1 MKNKYNYLL
10 IKMKNKKDKT
20 APIIRFSYEKIAFA
34 FIWSGLLIIILA
46 ILAIYFREYNFLGLN
61 TESFELLG
69 QFGEYVG
76 GLVGSIWAL
85 AGVILFYETL
95 RFQRTELKMQREE
108 LQNQR
113 SEIMEQTR
121 QYIIQNQTL
130 MTRKLEGTFF
140 QLISLHNEIVDSL
153 VLNFQSHPTLESS
166 GLTPIKGRYCF
177 NYFYKY
183 FSTTYNENID
193 LTGMTTSNHEDALFI
208 INESFMKFNIEFQE
222 DIGHYFRNLFN
233 LALYIDKSKM
243 TNKKFYFNLIRSLL
257 SNYEIILL
265 FYFCLSEY
273 GGKMKKL
280 TERYSLFIQIP
291 ENELLD
297 RRHLELFNKKAFEDY
312 IEIVIDEDPEYLRN
326 S

>member
-1 MKNKYNYLL
+1 MKNRK
-10 IKMKNKKDKT
+10 INKEKT
-20 APIIRFSYEKIAFA
+20 KPIIRFSFEKVAFV
-34 FIWSGLLIIILA
+34 FIWAGLLIILFA
-46 ILAIYFREYNFLGLN
+46 IFSIIFREFNYFGI
-61 TESFELLG
+61 TTKSFELLG

-95 RFQRTELKMQREE
+95 RFQRTELRLQREE

-153 VLNFQSHPTLESS
+153 KLNFKSHPKLSS
-166 GLTPIKGRYCF
+166 PGNKNIEGRYCF
-177 NYFYKY
+177 NFFYKY
-183 FSTTYNENID
+183 FAKTYSDNID
-193 LTGMTTSNHEDALFI
+193 LTGMTTSKQEDAIFL
-208 INESFMKFNIEFQE
+208 INESFKVFYFEFQE
-222 DIGHYFRNLFN
+222 DIGHYFRNLYN
-233 LALYIDKSKM
+233 LSLYVDKSNM
-243 TNKKFYFNLIRSLL
+243 SNKRFYYNLIRSLL

-265 FYFCLSEY
+265 FYYCLSQS

-280 TERYSLFIQIP
+280 AERYSLFAQIP
-291 ENELLD
+291 EQELLD
-297 RRHLELFNKKAFEDY
+297 RRHKELFNKKAFEEDY
-312 IEIVIDEDPEYLRN
+312 DIVIDEEPEYLRRTY
-326 S
+326 SPPGD